1 MQCHAIVLNTTGT
14 TYARQQPRYFTW
26 NERKT
31 KDNIRKKGKEE
42 RNGEK
47 RKRKNMR
54 KRNKYSEKCYEQRGR
69 CGTVGTVSKK
79 QKGKL
84 SRGRRMIL
92 QQALDLIL
100 KRKNK
105 ETLRLVQQVAAQG
118 ADAAHLFLRRYVRV
132 VGHTFVTCTPSL
144 TPVLAVFDGSGQGF
158 RPLW

>member
-1 MQCHAIVLNTTGT
+1 MQCDAIVLNTTGT
-14 TYARQQPRYFTW
+14 TYARKQPRYFTW

-69 CGTVGTVSKK
+69 CGTVGTVAKK

-100 KRKNK
+100 NRENK
-105 ETLRLVQQVAAQG
+105 ETLHFVQQVAAQG
-118 ADAAHLFLRRYVRV
+118 ADAAHLFLCRCVRV

>member
-69 CGTVGTVSKK
+69 CGTVGTEKN
-79 QKGKL
+79 
-84 SRGRRMIL
+84 
-92 QQALDLIL
+92 
-100 KRKNK
+100 KRKAQSGSK
-105 ETLRLVQQVAAQG
+105 DDIAA
-118 ADAAHLFLRRYVRV
+118 
-132 VGHTFVTCTPSL
+132 S
-144 TPVLAVFDGSGQGF
+144 S
-158 RPLW
+158 RPNAQAPK